1 MMDKPCE
8 TLEKRCRYFLEC
20 RNAKVT
26 NGDTVCILGD
36 TAFRAINEGRMIP
49 YMNYEPRTLGELLET
64 KNEKWRVNNEL
75 S

>member
-1 MMDKPCE
+1 MPV
-8 TLEKRCRYFLEC
+8 FLEYG
-20 RNAKVT
+20 NAKVT
-26 NGDTVCILGD
+26 NGDTVYILRD
-36 TAFRAINEGRMIP
+36 AAFRAINDGRMIL